1 MLLFAI
7 ALSPGVALVWFLR
20 ARTDQP
26 GERLA
31 LLGALFLLGG
41 LAAGPALVLNH
52 AIEKYTVLWPGAGQ
66 LAHRVGF
73 WMLGPGLNEEVIK
86 LAVLLAVI
94 WPRRA
99 PLSPYQGLVCAAS
112 VAVGFAV
119 VENLFYLERFGTAT
133 LFTRSLLT
141 VPAHA
146 FFTIPLGVLMGY
158 ARGTARSRE
167 KFALLLAGLVFAA
180 VTHGLYDVLL
190 SLPGMWV
197 NRLAYIQILTM
208 GLVTLWALPRIPQ
221 GAPTAEASP

>member
-1 MLLFAI
+1 MLLIAI

-20 ARTDQP
+20 ARSNQP
-26 GERLA
+26 GERLP

-52 AIEKYTVLWPGAGQ
+52 AIEKYTVLWPGASQ
-66 LAHRVGF
+66 LVHRVGF

-94 WPRRA
+94 WPRRV

-133 LFTRSLLT
+133 LLTRSLLT

-158 ARGTARSRE
+158 ARGVERSRD
-167 KFALLLAGLVFAA
+167 KFILLLGGLVFA
-180 VTHGLYDVLL
+180 VVSHGLYDVLL
-190 SLPGMWV
+190 SLPGLWT
-197 NRLAYIQILTM
+197 NRMAYAQILFM
-208 GLVTLWALPRIPQ
+208 GLGVVWALPRIPQ
-221 GAPTAEASP
+221 DVPATEATP